1 MKNDP
6 NRSGV
11 QKRTPGRFYLLHSV
25 GVFWYTDKNRGGGEK
40 MTAARK
46 RALANAVAS
55 ARMEGLEISEQEKR
69 DCLRYLDGKI
79 DTATLVREALKR
91 QKKQELFRR

>member
-1 MKNDP
+1 MT
-6 NRSGV
+6 
-11 QKRTPGRFYLLHSV
+11 RTAPECRDAY
-25 GVFWYTDKNRGGGEK
+25 RGGFISCTLWVSFGILIKTGGGK
-40 MTAARK
+40 MTAVRK

-91 QKKQELFRR
+91 QKKQELSRR

>member
-1 MKNDP
+1 MT
-6 NRSGV
+6 
-11 QKRTPGRFYLLHSV
+11 RTAPECR
-25 GVFWYTDKNRGGGEK
+25 DARRGGFISCTLWVFFGILIK
-40 MTAARK
+40 TVARK

-91 QKKQELFRR
+91 QKKQELSRR

>member
-1 MKNDP
+1 MT
-6 NRSGV
+6 
-11 QKRTPGRFYLLHSV
+11 RTAPESRDARRGGFISCTLWVSFGILIK
-25 GVFWYTDKNRGGGEK
+25 TGGGEK

-91 QKKQELFRR
+91 QKKQELSRR

>member
-1 MKNDP
+1 
-6 NRSGV
+6 
-11 QKRTPGRFYLLHSV
+11 
-25 GVFWYTDKNRGGGEK
+25 
-40 MTAARK
+40 MTVARK

-91 QKKQELFRR
+91 QKKQELSRSCLLYTLTLPTNSRV

>member
-1 MKNDP
+1 
-6 NRSGV
+6 
-11 QKRTPGRFYLLHSV
+11 
-25 GVFWYTDKNRGGGEK
+25 

-55 ARMEGLEISEQEKR
+55 AQMEGLEISEQEKR
-69 DCLRYLDGKI
+69 DCLRDLDVKI

-91 QKKQELFRR
+91 QKKQELSRR

>member
-1 MKNDP
+1 MQ
-6 NRSGV
+6 RC
-11 QKRTPGRFYLLHSV
+11 TPGRFYLLHSV
-25 GVFWYTDKNRGGGEK
+25 GVFWYTDKKGGGK
-40 MTAARK
+40 MTAVRK

-91 QKKQELFRR
+91 QKKQELSRR

>member
-1 MKNDP
+1 MT
-6 NRSGV
+6 
-11 QKRTPGRFYLLHSV
+11 RTAPACR
-25 GVFWYTDKNRGGGEK
+25 NARRGGFISCALWVFFGILIKTGGGGGK
-40 MTAARK
+40 MTVARK

-91 QKKQELFRR
+91 QKKQELSRR

>member
-1 MKNDP
+1 MTRPAPECRDA
-6 NRSGV
+6 R
-11 QKRTPGRFYLLHSV
+11 
-25 GVFWYTDKNRGGGEK
+25 RGGFISCTLGVSFGILIQTGGAEK

-55 ARMEGLEISEQEKR
+55 ARMEGLEISEQETR

-91 QKKQELFRR
+91 QKKRELSRR

>member
-1 MKNDP
+1 MT
-6 NRSGV
+6 
-11 QKRTPGRFYLLHSV
+11 RTAPACR
-25 GVFWYTDKNRGGGEK
+25 NARRGGFISCALWVFFGILIKTGGGGK
-40 MTAARK
+40 MTVARK

-91 QKKQELFRR
+91 QKKQELSRR

>member
-1 MKNDP
+1 M
-6 NRSGV
+6 
-11 QKRTPGRFYLLHSV
+11 HSV
-25 GVFWYTDKNRGGGEK
+25 GVFWYTDKNRGGGK

-55 ARMEGLEISEQEKR
+55 AQMEGLEISEQEKR

-91 QKKQELFRR
+91 QKKQELSRR

>member
-1 MKNDP
+1 MTRTAPACRNARRDGFISCTLWVFFGILIKTGGRKND
-6 NRSGV
+6 S
-11 QKRTPGRFYLLHSV
+11 S
-25 GVFWYTDKNRGGGEK
+25 
-40 MTAARK
+40 MK

-91 QKKQELFRR
+91 QKKQELSRR

>member
-1 MKNDP
+1 
-6 NRSGV
+6 
-11 QKRTPGRFYLLHSV
+11 
-25 GVFWYTDKNRGGGEK
+25 
-40 MTAARK
+40 MTVARK

-79 DTATLVREALKR
+79 DPATLVREALKR
-91 QKKQELFRR
+91 QKKQELSRR

>member
-1 MKNDP
+1 
-6 NRSGV
+6 
-11 QKRTPGRFYLLHSV
+11 
-25 GVFWYTDKNRGGGEK
+25 
-40 MTAARK
+40 MTVARK

-91 QKKQELFRR
+91 QKKRRRESKRRCNRRLRKSSKMKNDPNRSGMQRCTPGRFCCTEQVWAA

>member
-1 MKNDP
+1 MT
-6 NRSGV
+6 
-11 QKRTPGRFYLLHSV
+11 RTAPACRNARRDGFISCTLW
-25 GVFWYTDKNRGGGEK
+25 VFFGILIKTGGGK
-40 MTAARK
+40 MTVARK

-91 QKKQELFRR
+91 QKKQELSRR

>member
-1 MKNDP
+1 MT
-6 NRSGV
+6 
-11 QKRTPGRFYLLHSV
+11 RTAPARRDARRGGFISCTLWVSFGILIK
-25 GVFWYTDKNRGGGEK
+25 TGGGEK

>member
-1 MKNDP
+1 
-6 NRSGV
+6 
-11 QKRTPGRFYLLHSV
+11 
-25 GVFWYTDKNRGGGEK
+25 
-40 MTAARK
+40 MTVARK

-91 QKKQELFRR
+91 QKSKERVPEVDECLYHRAAQGRLLSGNDSPGQ